1 MADTPTCSCGANEPK
16 RIIFPCAGQ
25 ANTGQ
30 LTNLAAIQLTD
41 EGYGSIACASL
52 LAIGSEGLVA
62 NAKNVDEVLILD
74 GCPME
79 CARKIA
85 ESQGVP
91 IRQHLVMT
99 ELGITKG
106 PSKSYTDEDVEKVVA
121 ACWRGEGREKV
132 ATKPRK
138 KGGDK
143 DPGCGCDGGCGCSGS
158 T

>member
-1 MADTPTCSCGANEPK
+1 MAEIPSCTCGQNEKK

-30 LTNLAAIQLTD
+30 ITNLAAIQLTE

-52 LAIGSEGLVA
+52 LAIGSEGLVTS
-62 NAKNVDEVLILD
+62 AKKVDEVVVLD

-91 IRQHLVMT
+91 IGQHLVMT

-106 PSKSYTDEDVEKVVA
+106 PSRSYTADDIEKVVA
-121 ACWRGEGREKV
+121 ACWAGEGKGENTGARS
-132 ATKPRK
+132 K
-138 KGGDK
+138 KDVGPGT
-143 DPGCGCDGGCGCSGS
+143 GCGCGCGGS
-158 T
+158 C